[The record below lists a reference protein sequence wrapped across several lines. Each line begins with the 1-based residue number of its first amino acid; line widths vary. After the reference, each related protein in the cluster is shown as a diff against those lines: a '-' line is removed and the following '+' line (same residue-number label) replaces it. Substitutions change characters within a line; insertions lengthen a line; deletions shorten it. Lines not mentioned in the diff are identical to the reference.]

1 MEVTFCEL
9 RAKEVVNIYDGR
21 CLGNITDIVIDTSC
35 ARVLGIIVPKERKMF
50 NLFKANSDFFI
61 PYNRI
66 CKIGQDIILVEL
78 TTNQINSLSVNPAEQ
93 KNSSKPT
100 FDNLNNFNY
109 EEDLNKQP
117 KTEKTYMENNRY
129 NY

>member
-78 TTNQINSLSVNPAEQ
+78 TTNQINSLSVNPAKQ

>member
-50 NLFKANSDFFI
+50 SLFKANSDFFI

>member
-35 ARVLGIIVPKERKMF
+35 ARVLGIIVPKGRKMF

>member
-50 NLFKANSDFFI
+50 SLFKANSDFFI

-78 TTNQINSLSVNPAEQ
+78 TTNQINSLSVNSAEQ

>member
-50 NLFKANSDFFI
+50 SLFKANSDFFI

-78 TTNQINSLSVNPAEQ
+78 TTNQINSLSVNPTEQ

-117 KTEKTYMENNRY
+117 KTEKNYMENNRY

>member
-78 TTNQINSLSVNPAEQ
+78 TTNQINSLSVNSAEQ

-109 EEDLNKQP
+109 VEDLNKQP
-117 KTEKTYMENNRY
+117 KTEKNYMENNRY

>member
-93 KNSSKPT
+93 KNTSKPT

>member
-78 TTNQINSLSVNPAEQ
+78 TTNQINSLSVNSAEQ

-117 KTEKTYMENNRY
+117 KTEKNYMENNRY

>member
-78 TTNQINSLSVNPAEQ
+78 TTNQINSLSVNSAEQ

>member
-50 NLFKANSDFFI
+50 SLFKANSDFFI

-78 TTNQINSLSVNPAEQ
+78 TSNQINALSVNQNEH
-93 KNSSKPT
+93 KNASKQS
-100 FDNLNNFNY
+100 FENLNNYTY
-109 EEDLNKQP
+109 EDEFKSASGSEQN
-117 KTEKTYMENNRY
+117 YMENNKY

>member
-78 TTNQINSLSVNPAEQ
+78 TTNQINSLSVNSSEQ